1 MKRWNFKNK
10 VVITVLAAV
19 LLLLILFAVDIGV
32 ALVKYWRI
40 ESIKPDTRLQITR
53 LSISCPGKILEFK
66 HKKSG
71 VTTQVN
77 TGYWLESAKPD
88 LYLKVNNED
97 VCFFQ
102 ENNSE
107 FLLDINNSNDQS
119 VRRELLQFNAGD
131 NLVIE
136 VWDKNLRVLD
146 KQLLP
151 DTFLFAIVINLR
163 QNHGS
168 HGAYRWEVQWEE
180 IER

>member
-1 MKRWNFKNK
+1 MAALMAAPKNG
-10 VVITVLAAV
+10 TGLFFRAV
-19 LLLLILFAVDIGV
+19 RTDCSF
-32 ALVKYWRI
+32 
-40 ESIKPDTRLQITR
+40 S
-53 LSISCPGKILEFK
+53 
-66 HKKSG
+66 
-71 VTTQVN
+71 
-77 TGYWLESAKPD
+77 
-88 LYLKVNNED
+88 

>member
-1 MKRWNFKNK
+1 M
-10 VVITVLAAV
+10 
-19 LLLLILFAVDIGV
+19 
-32 ALVKYWRI
+32 
-40 ESIKPDTRLQITR
+40 
-53 LSISCPGKILEFK
+53 
-66 HKKSG
+66 
-71 VTTQVN
+71 N